1 MTSSFFLPLFLG
13 TCFLYC
19 SSSSCGQSFGLD
31 ASSSLFELQ
40 EESPKY
46 LKDTALRQ
54 KKVGVWKVQ
63 ETRDAAGNFL
73 RGKRINEP
81 GRSEGG
87 NLGGCWPGP
96 GPGVQVLF
104 PGWVVASEGFEQ
116 ESNVL

>member
-46 LKDTALRQ
+46 LKDTALTQ
-54 KKVGVWKVQ
+54 KKVGLWKVQ

-81 GRSEGG
+81 GRS
-87 NLGGCWPGP
+87 
-96 GPGVQVLF
+96 
-104 PGWVVASEGFEQ
+104 
-116 ESNVL
+116 